1 MWINKFG
8 KQKIRMYIYIMT
20 IQTINLTM
28 LGIVYENGNTEIAVV
43 TPRQWA
49 QRMRNKKFKKTIITK
64 SELASIHI
72 KIKTK

>member
-1 MWINKFG
+1 
-8 KQKIRMYIYIMT
+8 MT
-20 IQTINLTM
+20 QTVNLTM
-28 LGIVYENGNTEIAVV
+28 YGIVYESGNTEIAVV

-49 QRMRNKKFKKTIITK
+49 QKMRNKKYKKSIINK